1 MPSTLLVSMPF
12 PALDRPS
19 LGLGLL
25 QAGAERA
32 GFPCDVR
39 YLNLAFADFVGVEEY
54 QWLCDGPSYIALSG
68 EWIFTAGLYGERPA
82 TDDAYVEEI
91 LRRRCGAG
99 DHDLARLRRA
109 RAYVEPFLEHCLAAV
124 DWRAY
129 RVVGFTS
136 TFQQNL
142 ASLALARRVKEAHP
156 GVVIAFGGANWE
168 GVMGQELH
176 RRFSFVDVAFSGEA
190 DESFPALL
198 ASLETGTPLA
208 AIPGIVYRDRSR
220 SVATEPRPVLDLD
233 TLAVPSFDDYFR
245 DLDASASGI
254 DVCPRLMAETA
265 RGCWWGAIS
274 HCTFCGLNGATMAF
288 RSKSPARVVAELYE
302 LHHRHGIDA
311 LSVVDNILDMRYFRS
326 VLPALAEGPRLDLFW
341 EVKANLSREQ
351 VCTLAAAGV
360 NHVQPGI
367 ESMSDHVLGLL
378 GKGTTVFRNV
388 ELLKWGREYGIHMD
402 WNLLFG
408 VLGEE
413 PDDYTD
419 QARLFR
425 ALTHLEP
432 PSACGPI
439 RFDRFSP
446 YHCSPAAYG
455 ITGMRA
461 LAAYRYLY
469 EADPEGLG
477 RLAYYFDGDL
487 PPGPDPLAMAMPALA
502 AVEAWRRDHCGGGLW
517 LVPGAGDRLT
527 LLDERG
533 GGPGAR
539 RSSPAGK
546 PRSTPP
552 ATGPG
557 AGPSSSSSTSWPA
570 STRAWSATFS
580 SGAKMSRS
588 C

>member
-1 MPSTLLVSMPF
+1 M
-12 PALDRPS
+12 
-19 LGLGLL
+19 
-25 QAGAERA
+25 
-32 GFPCDVR
+32 
-39 YLNLAFADFVGVEEY
+39 
-54 QWLCDGPSYIALSG
+54 
-68 EWIFTAGLYGERPA
+68 
-82 TDDAYVEEI
+82 
-91 LRRRCGAG
+91 
-99 DHDLARLRRA
+99 
-109 RAYVEPFLEHCLAAV
+109 
-124 DWRAY
+124 
-129 RVVGFTS
+129 
-136 TFQQNL
+136 
-142 ASLALARRVKEAHP
+142 
-156 GVVIAFGGANWE
+156 VIAFGGANWE

-446 YHCSPAAYG
+446 TTALPRPTASPACGPSPPTA
-455 ITGMRA
+455 TSTRPTPRA
-461 LAAYRYLY
+461 SAAWPTTSTATSRR
-469 EADPEGLG
+469 APT
-477 RLAYYFDGDL
+477 RWPWPC
-487 PPGPDPLAMAMPALA
+487 PP
-502 AVEAWRRDHCGGGLW
+502 WRRW
-517 LVPGAGDRLT
+517 RPGAGT
-527 LLDERG
+527 TAAVGCGWSRG
-533 GGPGAR
+533 
-539 RSSPAGK
+539 
-546 PRSTPP
+546 P
-552 ATGPG
+552 AT
-557 AGPSSSSSTSWPA
+557 A
-570 STRAWSATFS
+570 
-580 SGAKMSRS
+580 
-588 C
+588 